1 MGTLTDQPVHKP
13 SDRLL
18 TLARDIAYDAKLLA
32 KEEGISFD
40 QALKVFEIASRERI
54 VDLGYSIHN
63 VHDEH
68 INGFAKMLGA
78 KWDVEV
84 P

>member
-13 SDRLL
+13 LETMRS
-18 TLARDIAYDAKLLA
+18 LASEIAHDAKRLA
-32 KEEGISFD
+32 KEESISLD
-40 QALKVFEIASRERI
+40 QALKCFEIASRERI
-54 VDLGYSIHN
+54 VDLGYSLHN

-68 INGFAKMLGA
+68 VNGFAKMLGE
-78 KWDVEV
+78 KWDVNV